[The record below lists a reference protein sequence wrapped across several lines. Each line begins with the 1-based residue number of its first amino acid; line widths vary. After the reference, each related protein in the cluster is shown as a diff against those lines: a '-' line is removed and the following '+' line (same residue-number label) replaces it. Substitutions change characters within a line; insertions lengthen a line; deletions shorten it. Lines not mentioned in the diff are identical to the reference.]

1 MSLLFSS
8 GVKLNSENSE
18 FKFPA
23 CIIFHSR
30 FSFKKG
36 YKSVN
41 PLKDFQ
47 LSNIPLLDFL
57 AFSQMLPR
65 CFCFIFLSLYYSK
78 KVLRS
83 GFLQY
88 FIVYCFKL
96 FYYINDNEK
105 RSQFLIFNMRKK
117 EYERNGLKL

>member
-1 MSLLFSS
+1 MSVLFSS

-18 FKFPA
+18 FQFPA

-30 FSFKKG
+30 FNFKKG

-47 LSNIPLLDFL
+47 LSNIPLLDFS

-65 CFCFIFLSLYYSK
+65 CFCFIFFSLYYSK

-83 GFLQY
+83 GFFSILLFTVLNF
-88 FIVYCFKL
+88 FI
-96 FYYINDNEK
+96 I
-105 RSQFLIFNMRKK
+105 SITKK
-117 EYERNGLKL
+117 KDLSF